1 MKQTLIILV
10 IVYTTILV
18 LLANSLGDQQI
29 YNKQCKEMGYIKGM
43 LDSKEGRD
51 IVSQRSF
58 ELYITEDI
66 IEGIRNE
73 FDVYEDY
80 VRSLK

>member
-1 MKQTLIILV
+1 MKQILIILV

-18 LLANSLGDQQI
+18 LLARSLDNQQS

-43 LDSKEGRD
+43 LDSRKGRD
-51 IVSQRSF
+51 IVKQRNF

-66 IEGIRNE
+66 IEGIPNE
-73 FDVYEDY
+73 FEVYGDY
-80 VRSLK
+80 IRSLK

>member
-1 MKQTLIILV
+1 MKQILIILV
-10 IVYTTILV
+10 IVCITALV
-18 LLANSLGDQQI
+18 LLANCLNEQVR

-51 IVSQRSF
+51 IVRLRNF
-58 ELYITEDI
+58 DLYITEDI
-66 IEGIRNE
+66 IEGIPNE
-73 FDVYEDY
+73 FDVYQDY